1 MEFLGDVVAWF
12 TDGENWQ
19 GDFGLPNRI
28 FEHVRISAVSILIAC
43 ALALPVGLTL
53 GHLRRGG
60 ALAVNVSNIG
70 RAIPSFALL
79 VLALQLFGFGST
91 PTYVA
96 LVALAVPPILTNTYV
111 AIGQVDPEL
120 REAAAGMGMRGTE
133 VLRRIELPLAVPLVM
148 AGVRTSAVQVVA
160 TATLAAFIGEG
171 GLGRFIVDGRAV
183 RDNVTVF
190 AGAFVVALLSIVTE
204 VLLGGV
210 QRLLTPRGLAVSA
223 PEEVSDAFADAVAV
237 H

>member
-1 MEFLGDVVAWF
+1 MGFLSDVVAWF
-12 TDGENWQ
+12 GDAQNWQ
-19 GDFGLPNRI
+19 GDFGMPNRVV
-28 FEHVRISAVSILIAC
+28 EHVRISGVSVVVAC
-43 ALALPVGLTL
+43 LLALPVGLTL

-60 ALAVNVSNIG
+60 ALAVNVSNVG
-70 RAIPSFALL
+70 RAVPSFALL

-133 VLRRIELPLAVPLVM
+133 VLRRIELPLAIPLVM
-148 AGVRTSAVQVVA
+148 AGIRTSAVQVVA

-171 GLGRFIVDGRAV
+171 GLGRFIVDGRAT
-183 RDNVTVF
+183 RDNVEVF
-190 AGAFVVALLSIVTE
+190 AGALAVAVLAIGTE
-204 VLLGGV
+204 LLLGAV
-210 QRLLTPRGLAVSA
+210 QRIATPKGLLVTA
-223 PEEVSDAFADAVAV
+223 PEEVADAFADAVAV